1 MDYDK
6 WLQRFTGRLERVVFR
21 LTMILIVLLFVVQ
34 AVILNDYLRPYLGNN
49 DQFEDNAI
57 MDDIQKV
64 ISGSVEQGYNFTIEE
79 QAIVLELIP
88 PPGEMQPELYLLVNG
103 EPYTALL
110 SGERLYLPVSPGDLL
125 EVSGN
130 VYGTKP
136 AIIRIADVYG
146 KLQAPQKGKEI
157 ITFGEKELIAWII
170 PKQ

>member
-6 WLQRFTGRLERVVFR
+6 WLQRFTGKLERVLFR
-21 LTMILIVLLFVVQ
+21 FTMILVVLLFVVQ
-34 AVILNDYLRPYLGNN
+34 AIHLNGYLRIYLGNN
-49 DQFEDNAI
+49 AYLERYTI
-57 MDDIQKV
+57 IEDIQQV
-64 ISGSVEQGYNFTIEE
+64 ISGSVEREKALTVEE

-88 PPGEMQPELYLLVNG
+88 SPGKMQPELYLIING
-103 EPYTALL
+103 EPYTPFV

-130 VYGTKP
+130 VYGNMP

-146 KLQAPQKGKEI
+146 KLQSPQKGKEI

-170 PKQ
+170 PE